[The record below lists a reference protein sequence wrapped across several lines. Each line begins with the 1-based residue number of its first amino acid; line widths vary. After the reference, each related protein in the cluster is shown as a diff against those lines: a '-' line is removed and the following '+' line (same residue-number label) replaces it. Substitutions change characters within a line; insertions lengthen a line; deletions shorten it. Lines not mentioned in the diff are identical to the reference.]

1 MFQSLPAGTSGKEK
15 RSKVTIFY
23 KEFETSKTTWSV
35 TDFTSGWKVGKVVN
49 NGTSAYSTMTI
60 LPNGNI
66 GFLYEDSEVKF
77 SYGLLGW
84 TTSYGYNITFCNF
97 TVEDITGG
105 AYKNAS
111 YNVTLNECTV
121 GGEDMALA
129 TFSAPV
135 STLCPSGVSAY
146 YIKDMN
152 NGYAK
157 LEAIGEGKT
166 IPANTGV
173 ILAAEEA
180 GSYTMTGVGDF
191 VDATIGDNLLVGSS
205 NSTVT
210 FSDTVKGY
218 ILMGDGDGGVAFYS
232 AQENTTLGKN
242 KAYLK
247 LDTPASSTGVRISFD
262 GTTDIEFVE
271 HEQEVAEPVIY
282 DLYGRRVNEMQP
294 GNIYIV
300 NGKKI
305 LKK

>member
-1 MFQSLPAGTSGKEK
+1 
-15 RSKVTIFY
+15 
-23 KEFETSKTTWSV
+23 
-35 TDFTSGWKVGKVVN
+35 
-49 NGTSAYSTMTI
+49 MTI
-60 LPNGNI
+60 LPDGNI
-66 GFLYEDSEVKF
+66 GFLYEDEYSTSNAKGGRANIKFIPLTLSE
-77 SYGLLGW
+77 
-84 TTSYGYNITFCNF
+84 
-97 TVEDITGG
+97 ITGG

-121 GGEDMALA
+121 GGEEMALA

-271 HEQEVAEPVIY
+271 HEQEDAEPVIY